1 MANIDAELDVILK
14 AERGDEV
21 RNAIAAAI
29 QKIATDREYKP
40 KTLNIGD
47 ADNHKTLKGGPWDKV
62 VVDISGSGGASI
74 DLDYYGVV
82 DANGYYDLWN
92 TGWADR
98 FPGHGW
104 NGFHVDVPQHDANLT
119 VKEITEN
126 GVYDPLTEGYDGY
139 SKVVVSVPNAAGSG
153 DLLTVSF
160 YNGNLFLGST
170 QVPYGGQAIYSGE
183 TPVSDT
189 PFIGWN
195 PDPSRVLNNM
205 RCQAVF
211 AGGLGGTI
219 ADDWIT
225 IAKNCQAGL
234 AQSKY
239 PIGSSKELVY
249 YINGNTAIPY
259 KCEMVLVA
267 YNDQTF
273 KSTKNKV
280 PKTFWYSRHM
290 LATTNV
296 YGPLYGLDL
305 PISLVK
311 VSPVG
316 NENPAALGWYNKITR
331 PGGSQNGFRPSEDT
345 TVVSGR
351 TYAAPGYPT
360 VTVESGLLNLLAPV
374 NRMIYPAKATWSG
387 SGTSLV
393 YTYEAFP
400 IPPVDSKIFVMTE
413 AEYGKYKQL
422 FQGLAKANVRIGSS
436 SSSRVDISLW
446 NPAIYDQATGETY
459 SGERTYGTEITP
471 EINPDGDKSRWYF
484 DSTTGEA
491 VEWHRDYN
499 VICKTFHTGPGQRS
513 GSSDNIASFNELM
526 RFGFCI

>member
-29 QKIATDREYKP
+29 QKISADREYKP

-47 ADNHKTLKGGPWDKV
+47 SDNHKTLKGGPWDKV

-74 DLDYYGVV
+74 DLDYFGVV

-160 YNGNLFLGST
+160 YNGNLFLSST
-170 QVPYGGQAIYSGE
+170 QVAYGGQAVYTGE
-183 TPVSDT
+183 TPVGDT

-195 PDPSRVLNNM
+195 PDPSRVLSNM
-205 RCQAVF
+205 RCEAVF

-219 ADDWIT
+219 SDDWVT

-249 YINGNTAIPY
+249 YLYGNTAIPY
-259 KCEMVLVA
+259 RCQMVLAA
-267 YNDQTF
+267 YNDQNF
-273 KSTKNKV
+273 KSTKSKC
-280 PKTFWYSRHM
+280 PKTFWYSRH
-290 LATTNV
+290 LIATPV
-296 YGPLYGLDL
+296 YGPLYAHDL
-305 PISLVK
+305 PISLVR
-311 VSPVG
+311 VSPTG
-316 NENPAALGWYNKITR
+316 NENPAALGWYNKIQC
-331 PGGSQNGFRPSEDT
+331 PYKNYSGWVPSEDT
-345 TVVSGR
+345 SIVSGR
-351 TYAAPGYPT
+351 QYAAYGYPT
-360 VTVESGLLNLLAPV
+360 ITVDNSLLMLLAPV
-374 NRMIYPAKATWSG
+374 NRQINPAKGTWSG
-387 SGTSLV
+387 SGSSLNF
-393 YTYEAFP
+393 TYPAYP
-400 IPPVDSKIFVMTE
+400 SPPVDAKIFTLTDT
-413 AEYGKYKQL
+413 EYGKYKAL
-422 FQGLAKANVRIGSS
+422 FQGLAKESVRIGSGS
-436 SSSRVDISLW
+436 DQRVDISLW
-446 NPAIYDQATGETY
+446 NPAVIDQSTGETY
-459 SGERTYGTEITP
+459 SGDRTYGYDPTP
-471 EINPDGDKSRWYF
+471 EINSDGDKDRWYF
-484 DSTTGEA
+484 NTNTQQAE
-491 VEWHRDYN
+491 EWGKDYN
-499 VICKTFHTGPGQRS
+499 VIIKTFNTAPGQHS
-513 GSSDNIASFNELM
+513 GTTNPIDAFTM
-526 RFGFCI
+526 PFRFGFCI